1 MATKPVYDLNSY
13 IKNQSRANT
22 QNKEIYTDVE
32 WETMQKMLKEG
43 KEYSEMLKKADETR
57 KRIESIRAKRERRKN
72 KFADF
77 LVYLLIAVLVN
88 CGVFVVNHFV
98 DKPSVPDNEY
108 WSYIFIAM
116 LVFGMIVICIWG
128 YISERIHL
136 NERKENTRR

>member
-72 KFADF
+72 NFASF
-77 LVYLLIAVLVN
+77 LVYLLVIVFIN
-88 CGVFVVNHFV
+88 CGVFIVDHFI
-98 DKPSVPDNEY
+98 DKPSVSDNEY
-108 WSYIFIAM
+108 WSCIFLSLII
-116 LVFGMIVICIWG
+116 LGTIGIGIWG
-128 YISERIHL
+128 YISGRIHL
-136 NERKENTRR
+136 NERDK

>member
-72 KFADF
+72 NFASF
-77 LVYLLIAVLVN
+77 LVYLLVIVFIN
-88 CGVFVVNHFV
+88 CGVFIVDHFI
-98 DKPSVPDNEY
+98 DKPSVSDNEY
-108 WSYIFIAM
+108 WSCIFLSLII
-116 LVFGMIVICIWG
+116 LGTIGMGIWG

-136 NERKENTRR
+136 NERDK